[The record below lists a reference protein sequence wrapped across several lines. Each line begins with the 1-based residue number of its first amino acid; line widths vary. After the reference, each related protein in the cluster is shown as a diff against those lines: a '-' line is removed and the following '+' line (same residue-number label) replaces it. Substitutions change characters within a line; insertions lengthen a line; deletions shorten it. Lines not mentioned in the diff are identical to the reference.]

1 MQRRHFWKKS
11 VNGFLKIVLGKNT
24 RAKVRRRKFVSNC
37 VKNACAFFVLHKQ
50 QILRPPEEPA
60 SFSTC
65 TITLELSDFFRSK
78 SAQRNKKT
86 PFKDEWKHFVSTTH
100 FLLC

>member
-1 MQRRHFWKKS
+1 MQRRHFQKS

-50 QILRPPEEPA
+50 QILRPPEPA

-78 SAQRNKKT
+78 SAQ
-86 PFKDEWKHFVSTTH
+86 
-100 FLLC
+100 